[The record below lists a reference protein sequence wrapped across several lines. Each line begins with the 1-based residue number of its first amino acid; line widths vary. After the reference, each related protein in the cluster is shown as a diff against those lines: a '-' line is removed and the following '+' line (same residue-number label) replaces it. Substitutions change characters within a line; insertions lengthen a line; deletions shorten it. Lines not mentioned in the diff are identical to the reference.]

1 MADLTPEE
9 QAAADAKAKADADA
23 AAAEAKAK
31 ADAEVK
37 FSQAELDRIAG
48 TSRADGRGQA
58 TKELLEKLGVD
69 SVEALEARVK
79 AAKDAEDAGKTELQR
94 LEDRAKAA
102 EQERDRASAL
112 ALRSVATARLEGSL
126 RDAGIKPERIPAA
139 LKLVDLGSLK
149 VEGTDVSGVSEAIDS
164 VKTASPEW
172 FGTVKHTAPD
182 ASQQQGGD
190 KDYRNVDRE
199 TVAADL
205 YKEYG
210 IRI

>member
-1 MADLTPEE
+1 MAEQTDEE
-9 QAAADAKAKADADA
+9 KAAEAKAKADADA
-23 AAAEAKAK
+23 AAAKAK

-48 TSRADGRGQA
+48 ESRAAGRGQA
-58 TKELLEKLGVD
+58 EKDLLAKLGVE
-69 SVEALEARVK
+69 SVEQLEARVN
-79 AAKDAEDAGKTELQR
+79 A
-94 LEDRAKAA
+94 AKAA
-102 EQERDRASAL
+102 EDAQKTELEKANEARAAAEKEAARASEL
-112 ALRSVATARLEGSL
+112 AHRAVAVSRVEGQL

-139 LKLVDLGSLK
+139 LKLVDLSSLK
-149 VEGTDVSGVSEAIDS
+149 VEGTDVSGVSEAIES
-164 VKTASPEW
+164 VKSASPEW

-190 KDYRNVDRE
+190 KDYRNADRD